1 MQAKIIS
8 GKKMLLIGMNFY
20 GDPFSNHSF
29 WSEENEIGNLW
40 KRFNSFLG
48 KNPELNKYRIKKDVF
63 LEIFLTSDESMSAGL
78 FDVFVGVLVE
88 TLEYIPINCVA
99 KQLPA
104 TEFAVFTLKGNQINS
119 DWQNKIYKQWL
130 PESGYELSSSYNIQ
144 YYDQRFKG
152 INSIRESE
160 LDILVPVRKKS

>member
-8 GKKMLLIGMNFY
+8 EKKMLLIGMNFY

-29 WSEENEIGNLW
+29 WSEENEIGHLW
-40 KRFNSFLG
+40 KRFISFLD
-48 KNPELNKYRIKKDVF
+48 KNPELNNRIKKNVF
-63 LEIFLTSDESMSAGL
+63 LEIFLTSEESMSAGL
-78 FDVFVGVLVE
+78 FDVFVGILVDK
-88 TLEYIPINCVA
+88 LEYIPINCVA

-104 TEFAVFTLKGNQINS
+104 TEYAVFTLKGNQINS
-119 DWQNKIYKQWL
+119 DWQKKIYKQWL
-130 PESGYELSSSYNIQ
+130 PESDYELSFGYNIQ